1 MRVKDM
7 TPEQRKLH
15 NRNLRQARKAKF
27 EADAKWIYSRTGGG
41 PVGMLISSTKAAPA
55 GAAAPPDRS
64 DNRD

>member
-27 EADAKWIYSRTGGG
+27 EADAARIYRMTGGG
-41 PVGMLISSTKAAPA
+41 PVGMLVSSTRASPA
-55 GAAAPPDRS
+55 GAASPLQDS
-64 DNRD
+64 DSRD